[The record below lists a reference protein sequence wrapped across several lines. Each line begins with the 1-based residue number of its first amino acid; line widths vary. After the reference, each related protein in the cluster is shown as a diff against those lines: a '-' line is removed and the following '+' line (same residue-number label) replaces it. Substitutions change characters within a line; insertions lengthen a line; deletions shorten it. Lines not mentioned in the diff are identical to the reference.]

1 MRGELLAVQILVC
14 NSGSEKSVRVYWQ
27 QQCVWQGLVYQCVC
41 TGSSN
46 LFSKVWYTGTLKLL
60 CRSAGTLK
68 LICQSAGTLTLLC
81 RSACTLKLLCWSA
94 GTLKL
99 LCRFAGTLK

>member
-27 QQCVWQGLVYQCVC
+27 QQCVWQGLVYKYVC

-46 LFSKVWYTGTLKLL
+46 VFAKVWFT
-60 CRSAGTLK
+60 
-68 LICQSAGTLTLLC
+68 
-81 RSACTLKLLCWSA
+81 SACVLAAAMYLARSGVPVRVYWQQQCI
-94 GTLKL
+94 
-99 LCRFAGTLK
+99 